1 MGKKESGAANTARQ
15 RWLALSRWENEG
27 GAWRHGR
34 SQRVAP
40 GDAEAATP
48 VLCDAELV
56 QMKIRIIAL
65 ENLVIALLADA
76 PQHQLELVRD
86 MAAYISPR
94 PGFTAHPL
102 TLRAAAEM
110 VGVIERAGHFRTT
123 SD

>member
-1 MGKKESGAANTARQ
+1 MRKDERGKNTARQ

-27 GAWRHGR
+27 GAWHHGR
-34 SQRVAP
+34 SQDPAP
-40 GDAEAATP
+40 GAAQADATP
-48 VLCDAELV
+48 ALCDAELV

-76 PQHQLELVRD
+76 PPHQLDLVRD

-102 TLRAAAEM
+102 TIRAAAEM
-110 VGVIERAGHFRTT
+110 VGLVERADHFRTPPA
-123 SD
+123 